1 MKKLLIFS
9 LIMFL
14 FCSKERV
21 EKKIDVNKKGAFS
34 LILIKKDPADP
45 LKSKEKIDKIYR
57 EIVENKITFEDGVK
71 SSDLNPLFIAREGF
85 IGIQRFGQFVLPVP
99 ESIEDS
105 IFKLKEGEISSVI
118 ELPNDFAILKRETI
132 MEDKALNHML
142 ISWKGA
148 LHSPIAIQRTKEQA
162 LKMAEEALKL
172 LKEGFLWKEIAK
184 KYSNGLEA
192 KRGGYLG
199 LLSPKALF
207 PEHRES
213 VLKLDYG
220 QISPILE
227 SPLGFHI
234 YQMTKP
240 WVDVIGLKHIMIAYQ
255 GALMAPFTITRSKE
269 EAKELAENL
278 RKRLIDGENF
288 EKIAKKYSNDKSTY
302 KNGGDLGLI
311 CIDKFIPIELEEIAF
326 NLGINEIS
334 QVVESPGGYHILL
347 RYK

>member
-1 MKKLLIFS
+1 MKKFLVFS
-9 LIMFL
+9 LILFL
-14 FCSKERV
+14 FCSKEKM
-21 EKKIDVNKKGAFS
+21 EKKIDINKKGAFS
-34 LILIKKDPADP
+34 LILIKKDPVEP
-45 LKSKEKIDKIYR
+45 LKSKEKINKIYR
-57 EIVENKITFEDGVK
+57 EIIENKITFEDGVK

-85 IGIQRFGQFVLPVP
+85 IGIQRFGIFALPVP
-99 ESIEDS
+99 ESVEDS
-105 IFKLKEGEISSVI
+105 IFKLREGEISSLI

-132 MEDKALNHML
+132 IEDKALNHIL

-148 LHSPIAIQRTKEQA
+148 LHAPIAIQKTKEQA

-172 LKEGFLWKEIAK
+172 LKEGTQWKEVAK

-207 PEHRES
+207 PEHREI
-213 VLKLDYG
+213 VINLDYG

-227 SPLGFHI
+227 SPIGFHI
-234 YQMTKP
+234 YQMSKP

-269 EAKELAENL
+269 EAKELTENL
-278 RKRLIDGENF
+278 RKRLTNGEDF
-288 EKIAKKYSNDKSTY
+288 GKIAKKYSNDKSTY

-311 CIDKFIPIELEEIAF
+311 CLDKFIPIELEETAF
-326 NLGINEIS
+326 NLEVNKIS

-347 RYK
+347 RYQ

>member
-1 MKKLLIFS
+1 MKKLLTFS

-34 LILIKKDPADP
+34 LILIKKDPVEP
-45 LKSKEKIDKIYR
+45 LKSKEKIDKIYK
-57 EIVENKITFEDGVK
+57 EIIENKITFEDGIK
-71 SSDLNPLFIAREGF
+71 LSDLNPLFIAREGF
-85 IGIQRFGQFVLPVP
+85 MGIQRFGQFALPVP
-99 ESIEDS
+99 ESVEDS

-118 ELPNDFAILKRETI
+118 ELPSDFAILKRETI
-132 MEDKALNHML
+132 IENKALNHIL

-148 LHSPIAIQRTKEQA
+148 LHAPIAIQRTKEKA

-172 LKEGFLWKEIAK
+172 LEEGTPWKEVAK

-207 PEHRES
+207 PEHRDS

-240 WVDVIGLKHIMIAYQ
+240 WVDVIGLKHIMISYQ

-278 RKRLIDGENF
+278 RKRLIDGEDF
-288 EKIAKKYSNDKSTY
+288 GKISRKYSNDKSTY

-326 NLGINEIS
+326 NLEINEIS